1 MSSDDLFTVGQISD
15 ADKDQRLLNA
25 YIGKPEKTQFYQDAM
40 NKLLIGE
47 RLTFGW
53 AWSWWALIGGWAFLL
68 YRKAYL
74 AAGLSFV
81 VSLFFSFIPFGFLF
95 YLILSGGLSTYFV
108 LGRYIDFKEKVKNLP
123 FDEQISVMS
132 RFGGFHQW
140 VIWVYAVLLAVT
152 MISFSIVIY
161 L

>member
-1 MSSDDLFTVGQISD
+1 MNLDDTTNPTQMSDE
-15 ADKDQRLLNA
+15 DKERSLLNA
-25 YIGKPEKTQFYQDAM
+25 YIAKPEKVSFYHNAM
-40 NKLLIGE
+40 KKLSIGE

-74 AAGLSFV
+74 AAGLSFI
-81 VSLFFSFIPFGFLF
+81 VSLFFSLIPFGFLF

-108 LGRYIDFKEKVKNLP
+108 LGRFIDFKERVKNLP

-140 VIWVYAVLLAVT
+140 VIWVYAALLAVT

-161 L
+161 F